1 MRTGFAL
8 LAVLLL
14 AGCGGGGDQPE
25 ATPGPQAPIVIES
38 PTEGATVSSPLHV
51 AGTASVFEAN
61 VILRLVAEDGTVLF
75 ENFVT
80 ATEGAP
86 GRGTF
91 AREIAFTASGPA
103 TLIAFEPSAA
113 DGSEL
118 HKVEVPLLL
127 RP

>member
-1 MRTGFAL
+1 MRTAFAL
-8 LAVLLL
+8 LAVLFL
-14 AGCGGGGDQPE
+14 AACGGGDE
-25 ATPGPQAPIVIES
+25 PQEPAAPLAPIVIES
-38 PTEGATVSSPLHV
+38 PAEGETVTSPLRV
-51 AGTASVFEAN
+51 SGTASVFEAN

-103 TLIAFEPSAA
+103 TLVAFEPSAA

>member
-1 MRTGFAL
+1 MRTALAL
-8 LAVLLL
+8 LALLLL
-14 AGCGGGGDQPE
+14 AGCGGGDQPE

-38 PTEGATVSSPLHV
+38 PSEGATVSSPLRV

-61 VILRLVAEDGTVLF
+61 VVLRLVAEDGAVLF

-86 GRGTF
+86 ERGTF
-91 AREIAFTASGPA
+91 EREIPFSASGPA
-103 TLIAFEPSAA
+103 TLVAFSPSAA
-113 DGSEL
+113 DGSEQ